1 MTNANPSTQSACS
14 NGSAYACYS
23 FAPIVASSCLA
34 YGFAAFNSG
43 NCGDCYQLTFTG
55 TSKNGGNDPGSAAL
69 KGKQMI
75 VQVVNIGDIDQNQFD
90 LMIPGGGVGG
100 NPRGCPMQWGSSV
113 ALGATNGG
121 FITQCEGQSTNYSTQ
136 ETCVQNMCSALP
148 SGIQSGCD
156 WQVSWFG
163 IANNPNLVY
172 EKVTCPS
179 ALTQASGLQ

>member
-1 MTNANPSTQSACS
+1 MTHTSESTQSACS
-14 NGSAYACYS
+14 GGSAFACYS
-23 FAPIVASSCLA
+23 FAPTTVSSCLA

-43 NCGDCYQLTFTG
+43 SCGDCYQLTFTG
-55 TSKNGGNDPGSAAL
+55 TSQNAGNDPGSAAL

-75 VQVVNIGDIDQNQFD
+75 VQVVNIGGIQQNQFD
-90 LMIPGGGVGG
+90 LMIPGGGVGAETQ
-100 NPRGCPMQWGSSV
+100 GCPQQWAGA

-121 FITQCEGQSTNYSTQ
+121 FITQCETQSGNRSTQ